1 MISNLKRH
9 QAKRAQHMTKL
20 NEVFDKRPVSIF
32 KILKTGLFLNVELH
46 SHMPNLMHAKEQEQ
60 FPSLALNLARVKFD
74 VSNGG
79 LLSSTSINDVQS
91 REYSSVKSSFQRNV
105 LSSGSTNLEFNTDR
119 TTRSSCPN
127 KTKRTLNQTRN

>member
-9 QAKRAQHMTKL
+9 QAKRALHMTKL
-20 NEVFDKRPVSIF
+20 NEVFDKRPVSIL
-32 KILKTGLFLNVELH
+32 ILKNRPFFKSRTSFTYAESN
-46 SHMPNLMHAKEQEQ
+46 AKEQEQ

-91 REYSSVKSSFQRNV
+91 RVKSSFQRNV

>member
-20 NEVFDKRPVSIF
+20 TEVFDKRPVSIL
-32 KILKTGLFLNVELH
+32 ILKTGLFFERRTSFTYAESN
-46 SHMPNLMHAKEQEQ
+46 AKEQEQ
-60 FPSLALNLARVKFD
+60 FPSLALNLARVNFD

-79 LLSSTSINDVQS
+79 LLSSTSINDAQS

>member
-20 NEVFDKRPVSIF
+20 NEVFDKRPVSIL
-32 KILKTGLFLNVELH
+32 ILKNRPFFKSRTSFTYAESN
-46 SHMPNLMHAKEQEQ
+46 AKEQEQ
-60 FPSLALNLARVKFD
+60 FPSLALNLARVNFD

-91 REYSSVKSSFQRNV
+91 REYSSVKSSLQRNV

>member
-20 NEVFDKRPVSIF
+20 NEVFDKRPVSIL
-32 KILKTGLFLNVELH
+32 ILKNRPFFKSRTSFTYAESN
-46 SHMPNLMHAKEQEQ
+46 AKEQEQ

-79 LLSSTSINDVQS
+79 LLPSTSINDVQS
-91 REYSSVKSSFQRNV
+91 RVKSSFQRNV
-105 LSSGSTNLEFNTDR
+105 LSSGSSNLEFNTDR

-127 KTKRTLNQTRN
+127 KAKRTLNQTRN